1 MNEASERALFEHI
14 GDDALAYL
22 LATDIETLRVR
33 LQEPEDH
40 RLTAQ
45 QEEVLAQLVAI
56 DLQMQAWQNG
66 PDTSS
71 EWAARLSGL
80 SEPDPTASLGNLARR
95 VSGGNVPEAGGTSVL
110 EKALLKMAL
119 DCYPGQLVKDPDEP
133 FWAMGSLSRS
143 LFSNPENK
151 MFQSAVQQDPIL
163 SRLYTEENEQSGPVG
178 SVIRSV
184 GSGGT
189 VQLWTL
195 AETLLDTGWSLAS
208 LSTKRP
214 TIEEFSAA
222 VLSTLDTLRAAIKGD
237 SATVPARMGLTGV
250 LFPDSID
257 EMKLS
262 WARVRRADERD
273 DHWAKRSGLTGR
285 LTGTNEH
292 GETATINY
300 EGDLVLELDAP
311 YVLSIRE
318 LDITTDPWP
327 EALLISA
334 RALEEALENLRLGL
348 LLVFPDRRVILHS
361 SWQTQIDPLSRGLI
375 LGWNDVTHSVGLMP
389 TQLTETQVKDW
400 QRWATKV
407 GSHRIPT
414 IAVAVRRMLASVA
427 ERRTMEDILVDA
439 VIVWENLFGAKT
451 ETTLRVS
458 SSLAWL
464 LGTSPKDRRDRQ
476 SRYKKIYEFRSRVV
490 HGTPNV
496 NQRDLRSYALEAV
509 QISIDALRAI
519 FDQHPDLLEID
530 SSEERSL
537 EIMHRGS
544 GPTEG

>member
-22 LATDIETLRVR
+22 LATDLDTLRTR
-33 LQEPEDH
+33 LQDPEDN
-40 RLTAQ
+40 RLTAP

-56 DLQMQAWQNG
+56 DLQMQAWQSG
-66 PDTSS
+66 LDTSS

-80 SEPDPTASLGNLARR
+80 SGPDPKISLGNLARR
-95 VSGGNVPEAGGTSVL
+95 VAGGDVPEAGGGSPL
-110 EKALLKMAL
+110 ERALLKMAL
-119 DCYPGQLVKDPDEP
+119 DCYPGQLVKEPDEP
-133 FWAMGSLSRS
+133 FWSMGSLSRS

-151 MFQSAVQQDPIL
+151 IFQNAVQTDPVL
-163 SRLYTEENEQSGPVG
+163 SRLYTEETEHSGPVG

-195 AETLLDTGWSLAS
+195 ADTLLDTGWTLAS
-208 LSTKRP
+208 LATKRP
-214 TIEEFSAA
+214 TSEEFSVA
-222 VLSTLDTLRAAIKGD
+222 VLSTLDTLRAAVQGD
-237 SATVPARMGLTGV
+237 LASVPARMGLTGA
-250 LFPDSID
+250 LFPDGID
-257 EMKLS
+257 EMKLG
-262 WARVRRADERD
+262 WARIRRADERD
-273 DHWAKRSGLTGR
+273 EHWAKRSGITGQ
-285 LTGTNEH
+285 LTGTNSQ
-292 GETATINY
+292 GETAVISY
-300 EGDLVLELDAP
+300 QGDLVLELDAP
-311 YVLSIRE
+311 YVLAIRE

-334 RALEEALENLRLGL
+334 RALEEAVENLRLGL
-348 LLVFPDRRVILHS
+348 LLAFPEKRVVLHS
-361 SWQTQIDPLSRGLI
+361 TWQTQVDPLSRGLI
-375 LGWNDVTHSVGLMP
+375 LGWNDVTRSVGLMP
-389 TQLTETQVKDW
+389 TRLTRAQVKDW
-400 QRWATKV
+400 QRWATKI
-407 GSHRIPT
+407 GSRRIPT

-464 LGTSPKDRRDRQ
+464 LGTSRQDRRDRQ
-476 SRYKKIYEFRSRVV
+476 TRYKKIYEFRSRVV

-496 NQRDLRSYALEAV
+496 NQRDLQTYALEAV

-519 FDQHPDLLEID
+519 FDQHPDLLDIE

-537 EIMHRGS
+537 EIMHRGDDQR
-544 GPTEG
+544 PA